1 MLMEKNTMRSGLFRK
16 TIRNYFQEHGRGFPW
31 RETRD
36 PYHILVSEIMLQQTQ
51 VERVMVKYDQFLSAF
66 PDFYSLAQ
74 APLHAVLSVW
84 QGLGYNR
91 RAIALQN
98 IARTVEKDWDG
109 ILPAS
114 VDLLVKLPG
123 IGHATASAIAA
134 FAFGKPSLFIETNIR
149 RVFLHFYFSDRENV
163 RDSEIL
169 PLVEKTLDRSDP
181 RRWYYALMDY
191 GAMLKKEGPNPNRK
205 SAHYQK
211 QSPFQGSKRQ
221 IRGMVLKALIE
232 KPYATESALLK
243 KLNRDPEQ
251 ITAVLRDLQKEGFI
265 RKQGKWLHIAS
276 CSLT

>member
-1 MLMEKNTMRSGLFRK
+1 MEKNAMRSGQFRK
-16 TIRNYFQEHGRGFPW
+16 TIREYFQKHGRVFPW
-31 RETRD
+31 RKTRN

-51 VERVMVKYDQFLSAF
+51 VERAMVKYEQFLSAF
-66 PDFYSLAQ
+66 PDFASLAE

-109 ILPAS
+109 ILPSS
-114 VDLLVKLPG
+114 VDLLVTLPG

-149 RVFLHFYFSDRENV
+149 RVFLHFYFPDKDNV

-169 PLVEKTLDRSDP
+169 PLIEKTLDRSDP

-191 GAMLKKEGPNPNRK
+191 GAMLKKNGQNPNRK

-221 IRGMVLKALIE
+221 MRGMVLKVLIE
-232 KPYATESALLK
+232 KPYITESALLK
-243 KLNRDPEQ
+243 KLNRDTEQ
-251 ITAVLRDLQKEGFI
+251 ITAVLRDLQREGFI
-265 RKQGKWLHIAS
+265 EKKGRCLYIGS
-276 CSLT
+276 RTLT